1 MITLLERW
9 EAKDFDENLI
19 IRELN
24 FILTATEN
32 WQDLF
37 CFDEKG
43 EKIRY
48 CVPYDDDN
56 AYGRETGICYLEE
69 SAVEAIKFVLTHY
82 GFLLVPWFRQKDN
95 DRVDLCVEVKE
106 PIAYVMQENNA
117 QKEIFNAMFV
127 FEKCKNKAGFC
138 VSRVVPLL
146 GYRRHEK

>member
-37 CFDEKG
+37 CFDENC
-43 EKIRY
+43 EKIKY

-56 AYGRETGICYLEE
+56 AYGRDTGVCFSEE
-69 SAVEAIKFVLTHY
+69 SAVEAIKLIIK
-82 GFLLVPWFRQKDN
+82 G
-95 DRVDLCVEVKE
+95 E
-106 PIAYVMQENNA
+106 
-117 QKEIFNAMFV
+117 
-127 FEKCKNKAGFC
+127 
-138 VSRVVPLL
+138 
-146 GYRRHEK
+146 